1 MESRRNVLKP
11 FEEKRSYME
20 DRISSGIESA
30 RKGFVLLDFIDEN
43 KRPVT
48 GVKVKV
54 TQKSHDF
61 KNGANLF
68 LLDELP
74 SAEEN
79 ERYKALF
86 ADVFN
91 IATLPFYWDTL
102 EPEQGRPRFAKE
114 SQKIYRRPAPDLCLE
129 FCEKH
134 GIEPKAH
141 CLNYAGHTPRWAKGT
156 VDWEKR
162 CLAKRFREL
171 AERYAGKIPMW
182 EVTNE
187 TFARYPQTNF
197 YAQPDFVE
205 WSFKLAENL
214 FPANRLIIN
223 DSTPNVWSV
232 DKFRRTRTPY
242 FMQIERAMLK
252 GARIDGIGM
261 QFHMF
266 YHREDELASTAGY
279 YDPEHFM
286 NVLDTYA
293 ALGLPLHV
301 TEMTIPAYSAASE
314 DEAVQAEIVRNLYR
328 MLFSHPAVEGI
339 IYWNTADGYAYVRET
354 AGAGDMSAGENY
366 YYGGLLRH
374 DLSVKPAWNVIR
386 DLFAKEWRTDL
397 ELHTDTDRLSFRGFF
412 GRYEFEVTANGK
424 TVKQEFHLGKDL
436 PTYLTITI

>member
-1 MESRRNVLKP
+1 
-11 FEEKRSYME
+11 
-20 DRISSGIESA
+20 
-30 RKGFVLLDFIDEN
+30 
-43 KRPVT
+43 
-48 GVKVKV
+48 
-54 TQKSHDF
+54 
-61 KNGANLF
+61 
-68 LLDELP
+68 
-74 SAEEN
+74 
-79 ERYKALF
+79 
-86 ADVFN
+86 
-91 IATLPFYWDTL
+91 
-102 EPEQGRPRFAKE
+102 
-114 SQKIYRRPAPDLCLE
+114 
-129 FCEKH
+129 
-134 GIEPKAH
+134 
-141 CLNYAGHTPRWAKGT
+141 
-156 VDWEKR
+156 
-162 CLAKRFREL
+162 
-171 AERYAGKIPMW
+171 
-182 EVTNE
+182 
-187 TFARYPQTNF
+187 
-197 YAQPDFVE
+197 

-242 FMQIERAMLK
+242 YMQIERAMLK

-266 YHREDELASTAGY
+266 YRREDELASTAGY
-279 YDPEHFM
+279 YDPEQFM

-301 TEMTIPAYSAASE
+301 TEMTIPAYSAAPE

-386 DLFAKEWRTDL
+386 NLFTKEWRTDL
-397 ELHTDTDRLSFRGFF
+397 ELYTDTDRLSFKGFF

-436 PTYLTITI
+436 PRYFTVTI